1 MCGIVGYIGTQEATP
16 LLVSGLKKLEYRG
29 YDSAGVAVIDQM
41 SQHIGVVKTVGKLSN
56 LEKKLTDYSPA
67 GCVGIGHTRWAT
79 HGRPS
84 DVNSHPHQ
92 GCSADFAVVH
102 NGIIENYLELKEW
115 LIREKGHHFVSDTDT
130 EVFAHLL
137 EEFYDGNLVKTVR
150 KALAQ
155 VQGSYAVGVVS
166 VREPDKLV
174 AARKDS
180 PLIVGLGQGENFIAS
195 DIPAILNHTR
205 DVYLVEDGD
214 IVLLTKEKAVILDGK
229 DHEVNREV
237 FHVDWDT
244 EAAEKGGFEHFMLKE
259 ICEQPDAFKKTLSG
273 RIQKGKVKFTELN
286 FTQEQVAQ
294 WDKVFIVACGTAYH
308 SGLVGKPLI
317 EEFLGI
323 PVEADIAS
331 EFRYRNPLLNERTL
345 AVFISQSGET
355 ADTLAALREAQKK
368 GATTLAIT
376 NVVGSSISREA
387 DYTIFL
393 WAGPEIAVASTKAYT
408 AMLIAQ
414 YLLSVYLGQ
423 VKGTMPEEKEQ
434 KILEALQ
441 QLPEKAQ
448 QILEQKELY
457 LEIARSIQEAQSIFF
472 IGRGYDYN
480 LAMEGAL
487 KLKEISYIHAE
498 AYAAGELKHGTLA
511 LITKETPVIA
521 LALQK
526 NTYEKTLSNIMEVTA
541 RDAMVIGVAEEGD
554 TEILKWVKRAI
565 YIPKIEN
572 IVSPVLAVIPLQL
585 LAYYA
590 AVVRGCNVDQPRNLA
605 KSVTVE

>member
-1 MCGIVGYIGTQEATP
+1 MCGIVGYIGKQEATP
-16 LLVSGLKKLEYRG
+16 LLVDGLKKLEYRG
-29 YDSAGVAVIDQM
+29 YDSAGVAVIEQM
-41 SQHIGVVKTVGKLSN
+41 QQRISVVKTVGKIAN
-56 LEKKLTDYSPA
+56 LENKLSKYTPH
-67 GCVGIGHTRWAT
+67 GCIGIGHTRWAT

-92 GCSADFAVVH
+92 GCSDKFAVVH

-115 LIREKGHHFVSDTDT
+115 LVHEKGHHFASETDT

-137 EEFYDGNLVKTVR
+137 EEYYEGDLVEALRKTLR
-150 KALAQ
+150 K
-155 VQGSYAVGVVS
+155 VHGSYAVGVVA
-166 VREPDKLV
+166 VQEPDKLV

-180 PLIVGLGQGENFIAS
+180 PLIVGLGKGENFIAS

-205 DVYLVEDGD
+205 DVCFVEDGEV
-214 IVLLTKEKAVILDGK
+214 VLLTQDHAVIYDEQ
-229 DHEVNREV
+229 DHEVQRGA
-237 FHVDWDT
+237 FHVDWDA
-244 EAAEKGGFEHFMLKE
+244 EAAEKGGYDHFMLKE
-259 ICEQPDAFKKTLSG
+259 ICEQPETFQKTLSG
-273 RIQKGKVKFTELN
+273 RIQQGKVKLDELGFTKEDV
-286 FTQEQVAQ
+286 EQ
-294 WDKVFIVACGTAYH
+294 WEKVFIVACGTAYH
-308 SGLVGKPLI
+308 SGLIGKPLI
-317 EEFLGI
+317 EEFLRI
-323 PVEADIAS
+323 PVEVDIAS
-331 EFRYRNPLLNERTL
+331 EFRYRNPLVNEKTL

-355 ADTLAALREAQKK
+355 ADTLAALRDAKAK
-368 GATTLAIT
+368 GATTVAIT

-387 DYTIFL
+387 DHTIFL

-423 VKGTMPEEKEQ
+423 VKGTIPEEKESV
-434 KILEALQ
+434 ILVALQ
-441 QLPEKAQ
+441 QLPVKAQ
-448 QILEQKELY
+448 QILDQKETYREL
-457 LEIARSIQEAQSIFF
+457 ARKIQRAQSIFF

-511 LITKETPVIA
+511 LITQETPVIA

-526 NTYEKTLSNIMEVTA
+526 NTYEKTLSNVMEVTA
-541 RDAMVIGVAEEGD
+541 RDAMVIGLAEEGD
-554 TEILKWVKRAI
+554 TEIAKWVSQAI

-590 AVVRGCNVDQPRNLA
+590 AVERGCNVDQPRNLA